1 MFHQVT
7 IKPQCLCT
15 HPSELQDILLCLR
28 LDFLTQFDTQ
38 KFQTIEKNPI
48 KEFTEVKILK
58 VHSPKGI

>member
-1 MFHQVT
+1 MT
-7 IKPQCLCT
+7 KLASLDKCIWYGN
-15 HPSELQDILLCLR
+15 LR

-58 VHSPKGI
+58 VHSPKDI

>member
-1 MFHQVT
+1 MTSTVN
-7 IKPQCLCT
+7 
-15 HPSELQDILLCLR
+15 LR